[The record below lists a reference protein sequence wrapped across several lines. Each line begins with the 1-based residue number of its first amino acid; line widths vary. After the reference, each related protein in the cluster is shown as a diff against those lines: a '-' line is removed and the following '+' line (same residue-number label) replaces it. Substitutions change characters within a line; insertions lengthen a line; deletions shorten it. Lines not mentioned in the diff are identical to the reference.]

1 MTKIVRADEKG
12 RICILGTHKGE
23 EYLVRAKKGGW
34 WITPLK
40 AMRTGKRQREWAG
53 SKTPLGEHLH
63 GLAESGLRIEQSD
76 SAKQRPGR
84 CRF

>member
-1 MTKIVRADEKG
+1 MTKIVRADGKS
-12 RICILGTHKGE
+12 RICILGTRKGE
-23 EYLVRAKKGGW
+23 EYMVRARKGGW

-40 AMRTGKRQREWAG
+40 AMRTGKKQREWVG
-53 SKTPLGEHLH
+53 SKTPLSAHLRA
-63 GLAESGLRIEQSD
+63 LAESGLRIEQSD